1 MERRRLKPLR
11 LFSTDLDGTVVGNN
25 DATRRFRDFWQSLP
39 DDRRPVLVFN
49 SGRLVDDQL
58 ALMEEVPLP
67 RPDYIIGGVGTMLH
81 AKERTELEDAYRH
94 SLGTGF
100 DPLKIAGVMTG
111 QAGVT
116 MQEERYQHGLKSS
129 WFLQDAD
136 EKALADI
143 ENALLAAEIEARIV
157 YSSNRDLDILPK
169 AADKGAALA
178 WLCGQLR
185 IGLDESVVAGD
196 TGNDRAMFELNGV
209 RGVIVGNAL
218 PELVSLA
225 NSKSQFFL
233 SDATEAD
240 GVVDG
245 LRHWGLDAG
254 QRNSDRNP

>member
-1 MERRRLKPLR
+1 LRPLR

-39 DDRRPVLVFN
+39 DEHRPVLVFN

-58 ALMEEVPLP
+58 ALLEEVPLP

-81 AKERTELEDAYRH
+81 AKERGELESAYRH

-100 DPLKIAGVMTG
+100 DPRRIADVMG
-111 QAGVT
+111 RLPDVT

-129 WFLQDAD
+129 WFLHDAD

-143 ENALLAAEIEARIV
+143 EAALLAAKIDARIV
-157 YSSNRDLDILPK
+157 YSSGRDLDILPK

-178 WLCGQLR
+178 WLCGQLH

-196 TGNDRAMFELNGV
+196 TGNDRAMFELNDV

-218 PELVSLA
+218 PELVSMA
-225 NSKSQFFL
+225 NSNGRFYL
-233 SDATEAD
+233 SGATEAD
-240 GVVDG
+240 GVIEG
-245 LRHWGLDAG
+245 LRHWGLDMGPA
-254 QRNSDRNP
+254 QFRP

>member
-1 MERRRLKPLR
+1 MRPLR

-39 DDRRPVLVFN
+39 DEHRPVLVFN

-58 ALMEEVPLP
+58 ALLEEVPLP

-81 AKERTELEDAYRH
+81 AKQRSELESAYRH

-100 DPLKIAGVMTG
+100 DPKRIADVMG
-111 QAGVT
+111 RISDVT
-116 MQEERYQHGLKSS
+116 MQEEQYQHGLKSS
-129 WFLQDAD
+129 WFLHDAD

-143 ENALLAAEIEARIV
+143 ENALLAADIDARIV
-157 YSSNRDLDILPK
+157 YSSGRDLDILPK

-178 WLCGQLR
+178 WLCGQLH

-196 TGNDRAMFELNGV
+196 TGNDRAMFELNDV

-225 NSKSQFFL
+225 NGNSRFYL
-233 SDATEAD
+233 SGATEAD
-240 GVVDG
+240 GVMEG

-254 QRNSDRNP
+254 QRNSGRNR

>member
-1 MERRRLKPLR
+1 MRPLR

-39 DDRRPVLVFN
+39 DEHRPVLVFN

-58 ALMEEVPLP
+58 ALLEEVPLP

-81 AKERTELEDAYRH
+81 AKERGELESAYRH

-100 DPLKIAGVMTG
+100 DPRRIADVMG
-111 QAGVT
+111 RLPDVT
-116 MQEERYQHGLKSS
+116 MQAEQYQHGLKSS
-129 WFLQDAD
+129 WFLHDAD

-143 ENALLAAEIEARIV
+143 EAALLAAEIDARIV
-157 YSSNRDLDILPK
+157 YSSGRDLDILPK

-178 WLCGQLR
+178 WLCGQLH

-196 TGNDRAMFELNGV
+196 TGNDRAMFELNDV

-218 PELVSLA
+218 PELVSMA
-225 NSKSQFFL
+225 NSNGRFYL
-233 SDATEAD
+233 SGATEAD
-240 GVVDG
+240 GVIEG
-245 LRHWGLDAG
+245 LRHWGLDMGPA
-254 QRNSDRNP
+254 QFRP

>member
-1 MERRRLKPLR
+1 LRPLR

-39 DDRRPVLVFN
+39 DEHRPVLVFN

-58 ALMEEVPLP
+58 ALLEEVPLP

-81 AKERTELEDAYRH
+81 AKERGELESAYRH

-100 DPLKIAGVMTG
+100 DPRRIADIMGRLPD
-111 QAGVT
+111 VT
-116 MQEERYQHGLKSS
+116 MQAEQYQHGLKSS
-129 WFLQDAD
+129 WFLHDAD

-143 ENALLAAEIEARIV
+143 EAALLAAKIDARIV
-157 YSSNRDLDILPK
+157 YSSGRDLDILPK

-178 WLCGQLR
+178 WLCGQLH

-196 TGNDRAMFELNGV
+196 TGNDRAMFELNDV

-218 PELVSLA
+218 PELVSMA
-225 NSKSQFFL
+225 NSNGRFYL
-233 SDATEAD
+233 SGATEAD
-240 GVVDG
+240 GVIEG
-245 LRHWGLDAG
+245 LRHWGLDMGPA
-254 QRNSDRNP
+254 QFRP

>member
-1 MERRRLKPLR
+1 LRPLR

-39 DDRRPVLVFN
+39 DEHRPVLVFN

-58 ALMEEVPLP
+58 ALLEEVPLP

-81 AKERTELEDAYRH
+81 AKERGELESAYRH

-100 DPLKIAGVMTG
+100 DPRRIADVMG
-111 QAGVT
+111 RLPDVT
-116 MQEERYQHGLKSS
+116 MQAEQYQHGLKSS
-129 WFLQDAD
+129 WFLHDAD

-143 ENALLAAEIEARIV
+143 EAALLAAKIDARIV
-157 YSSNRDLDILPK
+157 YSSGRDLDILPK

-178 WLCGQLR
+178 WLCGQLH

-196 TGNDRAMFELNGV
+196 TGNDRAMFELNDV

-218 PELVSLA
+218 PELVSMA
-225 NSKSQFFL
+225 NSNGRFYL
-233 SDATEAD
+233 SGATEAD
-240 GVVDG
+240 GVIEG
-245 LRHWGLDAG
+245 LRHWGLDMGPA
-254 QRNSDRNP
+254 QFRP

>member
-1 MERRRLKPLR
+1 MERRRLRPPR

-39 DDRRPVLVFN
+39 DEHRPVLVFN

-58 ALMEEVPLP
+58 ALLEEVPLP

-81 AKERTELEDAYRH
+81 AKERGELESAYRH

-100 DPLKIAGVMTG
+100 DPRRIADIMGRLPD
-111 QAGVT
+111 VT
-116 MQEERYQHGLKSS
+116 MQAEQYQHGLKSS
-129 WFLQDAD
+129 WFLHDAD

-143 ENALLAAEIEARIV
+143 EAALLAAKIDARIV
-157 YSSNRDLDILPK
+157 YSSGRDLDILPK

-178 WLCGQLR
+178 WLCGQLH

-196 TGNDRAMFELNGV
+196 TGNDRAMFELNDV

-218 PELVSLA
+218 PELVSMA
-225 NSKSQFFL
+225 NSNGRFYL
-233 SDATEAD
+233 SGATEAD
-240 GVVDG
+240 GVIEG
-245 LRHWGLDAG
+245 LRHWGLGMGPA
-254 QRNSDRNP
+254 QFRP

>member
-1 MERRRLKPLR
+1 MRPLR
-11 LFSTDLDGTVVGNN
+11 LFSTDLDGTVVGDN
-25 DATRRFRDFWQSLP
+25 DATRRFRDFWHALP
-39 DDRRPVLVFN
+39 EERRPLLVFN

-58 ALMEEVPLP
+58 ALLEEVPLP

-81 AKERTELEDAYRH
+81 AKEHSELEGAYSH

-100 DPLKIAGVMTG
+100 DPLRIADVMTG
-111 QAGVT
+111 RPGVT

-129 WFLQDAD
+129 WFLHDAD

-143 ENALLAAEIEARIV
+143 ENALRAADIDARIV
-157 YSSNRDLDILPK
+157 YSSGRDLDILPK

-196 TGNDRAMFELNGV
+196 TGNDRAMFELSGV

-218 PELVSLA
+218 RELVSLA
-225 NSKSQFFL
+225 DGNSRLFL

-240 GVVDG
+240 GVVEG
-245 LRHWGLDAG
+245 LRHWGL
-254 QRNSDRNP
+254 RPL

>member
-1 MERRRLKPLR
+1 MRPLR

-39 DDRRPVLVFN
+39 DEHRPVLVFN

-58 ALMEEVPLP
+58 ALLEEVPLP

-81 AKERTELEDAYRH
+81 AKQRSELESAYRH

-100 DPLKIAGVMTG
+100 DPKRIADVMG
-111 QAGVT
+111 RISDVT
-116 MQEERYQHGLKSS
+116 MQEEQYQHGLKSS
-129 WFLQDAD
+129 WFLHDAD
-136 EKALADI
+136 DKALADI
-143 ENALLAAEIEARIV
+143 ENALLAADIDARIV
-157 YSSNRDLDILPK
+157 YSSGRDLDILPK

-178 WLCGQLR
+178 WLCGQLH

-196 TGNDRAMFELNGV
+196 TGNDRAMFELNDV

-225 NSKSQFFL
+225 NRNSRFYL
-233 SDATEAD
+233 SGATEAD
-240 GVVDG
+240 GVMEG

-254 QRNSDRNP
+254 QRNSGRNR